1 MKNFKFKAHFAIVC
15 FCLLASFN
23 LSAQG
28 ATPVAAK
35 PATPTVIDSTK
46 KVVSAPDSSSKKASS
61 NFFVGKW
68 DVLVFGLPQGDT
80 HMPMV
85 FEMKLD
91 SATQKEKMVG
101 RIDAKG
107 TGVIPFS
114 KVEPADTSITFYFTA
129 QGYDLN
135 MTLDKKDADNA
146 TGRMFDMFDAKAVRI
161 KE

>member
-1 MKNFKFKAHFAIVC
+1 MKSFKFITSFAIAI
-15 FCLLASFN
+15 FCLIASFN

-28 ATPVAAK
+28 AAAPTAK
-35 PATPTVIDSTK
+35 PAAATAVDSTK
-46 KVVSAPDSSSKKASS
+46 KTSS
-61 NFFVGKW
+61 NYFLGKW